1 MKTKTNQLNN
11 PLWPVPLHNGERT
24 AASQALLKVDKA
36 EGSFMQQLQVAVEY
50 SPRLSSEELDQLPE
64 ATF

>member
-1 MKTKTNQLNN
+1 MTNKPSQLNN
-11 PLWPVPLHNGERT
+11 PLWPFPIHNGKRT
-24 AASQALLKVDKA
+24 AASKALLKVDKA

-50 SPRLSSEELDQLPE
+50 SPRLSSQELDGLPE